1 MVGIYLLIIFNIII
15 TVLVAVNLPEIISP
29 KTAVALGEPATPLRE
44 EDLQSVVDDSEEDTA
59 FYTYISDFNDFM
71 TGDY

>member
-1 MVGIYLLIIFNIII
+1 MVGIYLLIIFNIIL
-15 TVLVAVNLPEIISP
+15 TVLVAVNLPERISL

-44 EDLQSVVDDSEEDTA
+44 ADLQSVVDDSEEDTA

>member
-1 MVGIYLLIIFNIII
+1 MVGIYLLIIFNILL
-15 TVLVAVNLPEIISP
+15 TVLVAVNLPSP
-29 KTAVALGEPATPLRE
+29 KTAVALGEPAPPLSE

-71 TGDY
+71 TGEY

>member
-1 MVGIYLLIIFNIII
+1 MVGIYLLIVFNIIL
-15 TVLVAVNLPEIISP
+15 TACLPEIISL
-29 KTAVALGEPATPLRE
+29 KTAVALGEPATPLSE

>member
-1 MVGIYLLIIFNIII
+1 MVGIYLLVLFNIIL
-15 TVLVAVNLPEIISP
+15 TLVVALNPPELSP